1 MWGVNNMRLLL
12 SLFIALLLAASQ
24 AGAQGA
30 AAPFSE
36 TQPVAQKALKTF
48 SRLVT
53 KENYKRMGFEDPEEV
68 RTATLGAPLQDFIVR
83 LDKLKSYVPGG
94 RLDELLTA
102 TDQVIY
108 PVLVKDQVRSS
119 ITISKTGESWQAVSF
134 GGPNF
139 IKLISGTLAE
149 NTKATRLDSSAYQV
163 VRIPSLNLFFLGVHL
178 NNELMFVP
186 VTDNARLKFR
196 AGAGMKAENVFSAIL
211 PEAKAHNGLP
221 R

>member
-1 MWGVNNMRLLL
+1 MRLLL
-12 SLFIALLLAASQ
+12 SLFIALLLPAAQ
-24 AGAQGA
+24 ARAQGA
-30 AAPFSE
+30 VAPFSE
-36 TQPVAQKALKTF
+36 TLPVAQKALKTF

-68 RTATLGAPLQDFIVR
+68 RMATLGAPLQDFIVR
-83 LDKLKSYVPGG
+83 LDKLKNYAPGG
-94 RLDELLTA
+94 RLDELLKA

-119 ITISKTGESWQAVSF
+119 ITISKTGESWKAVSF

-149 NTKATRLDSSAYQV
+149 NTKTTRLDSSAYQV
-163 VRIPSLNLFFLGVHL
+163 IRVPSLNLFFLGFRL
-178 NNELMFVP
+178 NNELIFVP
-186 VTDNARLKFR
+186 VTDNARLKFK
-196 AGAGMKAENVFSAIL
+196 AGAGMKAENVFSALL

>member
-1 MWGVNNMRLLL
+1 MRLLL
-12 SLFIALLLAASQ
+12 SLPVALLLTASP
-24 AGAQGA
+24 ARAQGA

-36 TQPVAQKALKTF
+36 IQPVAQKALKTF

-53 KENYKRMGFEDPEEV
+53 KENCGRMGFEDPEEV
-68 RTATLGAPLQDFIVR
+68 RTATLGAPLQDFIVQ
-83 LDKLKSYVPGG
+83 LDKLKNYAPGG

-102 TDQVIY
+102 TDHVIY
-108 PVLVKDQVRSS
+108 PVLVKGQVRSS
-119 ITISKTGESWQAVSF
+119 ITISKTGASWRAVSF

-163 VRIPSLNLFFLGVHL
+163 IRVPSLNLFFLGFRL

-186 VTDNARLKFR
+186 IADNARLKFR
-196 AGAGMKAENVFSAIL
+196 AGAGMKAENVFSALL
-211 PEAKAHNGLP
+211 PEARAHDGLP

>member
-1 MWGVNNMRLLL
+1 MRGANNMQLLL
-12 SLFIALLLAASQ
+12 SLFIALLLTVAQ
-24 AGAQGA
+24 THAQGA
-30 AAPFSE
+30 AAPFNE
-36 TQPVAQKALKTF
+36 TLPVAQKALKTF

-68 RTATLGAPLQDFIVR
+68 RTATLGVPLQDFIVR
-83 LDKLKSYVPGG
+83 LDKLKSYAPGG
-94 RLDELLTA
+94 RLDDILTA

-119 ITISKTGESWQAVSF
+119 ITISKSGESWQAVSF

-139 IKLISGTLAE
+139 IKLISSTLAE
-149 NTKATRLDSSAYQV
+149 NTKTTRLDSSAYQV
-163 VRIPSLNLFFLGVHL
+163 IRVPSLNLFFLGFRL

-196 AGAGMKAENVFSAIL
+196 AGAGIKAENVFSAIL
-211 PEAKAHNGLP
+211 PEAKAHNGQP

>member
-1 MWGVNNMRLLL
+1 MRLLL
-12 SLFIALLLAASQ
+12 FLVVALLLAAAQ
-24 AGAQGA
+24 ARAQGA
-30 AAPFSE
+30 TAPFSE

-83 LDKLKSYVPGG
+83 LDKLRSYALGD

-108 PVLVKDQVRSS
+108 PVLVKGQVRSS
-119 ITISKTGESWQAVSF
+119 ITISKSGENWKAVSF

-139 IKLISGTLAE
+139 IKLISNTREE
-149 NTKATRLDSSAYQV
+149 NTKTTRLDFSAYQV
-163 VRIPSLNLFFLGVHL
+163 VRVPSLNLFFLGFRL

-196 AGAGMKAENVFSAIL
+196 AGASMKAENVFSAIV
-211 PEAKAHNGLP
+211 PEARAHNGLP

>member
-1 MWGVNNMRLLL
+1 MRLLL
-12 SLFIALLLAASQ
+12 SLFIALLLPASQ
-24 AGAQGA
+24 ARAQGA
-30 AAPFSE
+30 AAPFNE

-83 LDKLKSYVPGG
+83 LDKLKSYTPGG

-102 TDQVIY
+102 TDLVIY

-119 ITISKTGESWQAVSF
+119 ITISKSGESWQAVSF

-139 IKLISGTLAE
+139 IKLISGTLKE

-163 VRIPSLNLFFLGVHL
+163 IRVPSLNLFFLGFRL

-186 VTDNARLKFR
+186 VTDNARLKFS
-196 AGAGMKAENVFSAIL
+196 AGAGMKAENVFSALL

>member
-1 MWGVNNMRLLL
+1 MRLLL
-12 SLFIALLLAASQ
+12 SLFIALLLAAAQ
-24 AGAQGA
+24 TRAQGA

-36 TQPVAQKALKTF
+36 TLPVAQKALKTF

-68 RTATLGAPLQDFIVR
+68 RMATLGAPLQDFIVR
-83 LDKLKSYVPGG
+83 LDKLKSYAPGG

-119 ITISKTGESWQAVSF
+119 ITISKSGESWPAVSF

-139 IKLISGTLAE
+139 IKLISSTLKE
-149 NTKATRLDSSAYQV
+149 NTKTTRLDSTAYQV
-163 VRIPSLNLFFLGVHL
+163 IRVPSLNLFFLGFRL

-186 VTDNARLKFR
+186 VTDNARLKFK
-196 AGAGMKAENVFSAIL
+196 AGAGMKAENIFSALL
-211 PEAKAHNGLP
+211 PEARAHNGLP

>member
-1 MWGVNNMRLLL
+1 MRFLLA
-12 SLFIALLLAASQ
+12 LFIALLLPASQ
-24 AGAQGA
+24 ARAQGA

-83 LDKLKSYVPGG
+83 LDKLKEYAPGG

-108 PVLVKDQVRSS
+108 PVLVKGQVRSS
-119 ITISKTGESWQAVSF
+119 ITVSKTEGSWRAVSF

-139 IKLISGTLAE
+139 IKLISGTLEE

-163 VRIPSLNLFFLGVHL
+163 VRIPSVNLLFLGFRL

-186 VTDNARLKFR
+186 VTDNDRLKFR

-211 PEAKAHNGLP
+211 PEARAHDGLP

>member
-1 MWGVNNMRLLL
+1 MRLLL

-24 AGAQGA
+24 ARAQGA

-36 TQPVAQKALKTF
+36 IQPVAQKALKTF

-83 LDKLKSYVPGG
+83 LDKLKEYAPGG
-94 RLDELLTA
+94 RLDELLSA

-108 PVLVKDQVRSS
+108 PVLVKGQVRSS
-119 ITISKTGESWQAVSF
+119 ITVSKTGGSWQAISF

-139 IKLISGTLAE
+139 MKLILGTLAE

-163 VRIPSLNLFFLGVHL
+163 VRIPSVNLLFLGFRL

-186 VTDNARLKFR
+186 VTDNDRLKFR

>member
-1 MWGVNNMRLLL
+1 MRLLL
-12 SLFIALLLAASQ
+12 SLFAALLLTAPPAR
-24 AGAQGA
+24 AQGA
-30 AAPFSE
+30 AAPFGE
-36 TQPVAQKALKTF
+36 IQPVAQKALKTF

-68 RTATLGAPLQDFIVR
+68 RSATLGAPLQDFIVR
-83 LDKLKSYVPGG
+83 LDKLKSYAPGG
-94 RLDELLTA
+94 SLEELLTA

-108 PVLVKDQVRSS
+108 PVLAKGRVRSS
-119 ITISKTGESWQAVSF
+119 ITISKTGGSWRAVSF

-139 IKLISGTLAE
+139 IKLISGTLEE
-149 NTKATRLDSSAYQV
+149 NTKATRLASSEYQV
-163 VRIPSLNLFFLGVHL
+163 VRVPSLNLFFLGFRL

-186 VTDNARLKFR
+186 VADNARLKFR

-211 PEAKAHNGLP
+211 PEARAHNGLP

>member
-1 MWGVNNMRLLL
+1 MRLLL

-24 AGAQGA
+24 ARAQGA

-36 TQPVAQKALKTF
+36 IQPIAQKALKTF

-53 KENYKRMGFEDPEEV
+53 KENYGRMGFEDPEEV
-68 RTATLGAPLQDFIVR
+68 RLATLGAPLQDFMVR
-83 LDKLKSYVPGG
+83 LDKLKDYAPGG
-94 RLDELLTA
+94 RLGELLTA

-108 PVLVKDQVRSS
+108 PVLVKGQVRSS
-119 ITISKTGESWQAVSF
+119 ITISKTGGSWQAVSF

-139 IKLISGTLAE
+139 MKLISGTLEE
-149 NTKATRLDSSAYQV
+149 NTKATRLDSLAYQV
-163 VRIPSLNLFFLGVHL
+163 VRIPSLNLLFLGFRL

-186 VTDNARLKFR
+186 VTDNVRLKFR

-211 PEAKAHNGLP
+211 PEARAHDGLP

>member
-1 MWGVNNMRLLL
+1 MRLLL
-12 SLFIALLLAASQ
+12 SLFAVLLLAAQ
-24 AGAQGA
+24 TRAQVSTV
-30 AAPFSE
+30 PFSE
-36 TQPVAQKALKTF
+36 TQPMAQEALKTF

-83 LDKLKSYVPGG
+83 LDKLKSYAPGG

-139 IKLISGTLAE
+139 IKLISSTLKE
-149 NTKATRLDSSAYQV
+149 NTKTTRLDSSAYQV
-163 VRIPSLNLFFLGVHL
+163 IRVPSLNLFFLGFRL
-178 NNELMFVP
+178 NNELVFVP

-196 AGAGMKAENVFSAIL
+196 AGAGMKAENVFSALL

>member
-1 MWGVNNMRLLL
+1 MRLLL
-12 SLFIALLLAASQ
+12 SLFIALLLATAQ
-24 AGAQGA
+24 ARAQGA

-83 LDKLKSYVPGG
+83 LDELKKYAPGG

-102 TDQVIY
+102 TGQVVY
-108 PVLVKDQVRSS
+108 PVLVKGQVRSS
-119 ITISKTGESWQAVSF
+119 ITISKTGAGWQAVSF

-149 NTKATRLDSSAYQV
+149 NTKATKLDSSAYQV
-163 VRIPSLNLFFLGVHL
+163 IRVPSLNLFFLGFRL

-186 VTDNARLKFR
+186 VADDVRLKFR
-196 AGAGMKAENVFSAIL
+196 AGAGIKAENVFSAVL

>member
-1 MWGVNNMRLLL
+1 MRLLL
-12 SLFIALLLAASQ
+12 SLFIVLLLAAAQ
-24 AGAQGA
+24 VRAQGA
-30 AAPFSE
+30 AAPFGE

-83 LDKLKSYVPGG
+83 LDKLKSYAPGG

-139 IKLISGTLAE
+139 IKLISSTLKE
-149 NTKATRLDSSAYQV
+149 NTKTTRLDSSAYQV
-163 VRIPSLNLFFLGVHL
+163 IRVPSLNLFFLGFRL
-178 NNELMFVP
+178 NNELVFVP

-196 AGAGMKAENVFSAIL
+196 AGAGMKAENVFSALL